1 MITAMRRYLDTWI
14 VRGLFVVLVVAF
26 AMWGIGDVLR
36 NVGTE
41 TWVAKVGG
49 TAIEGPQVQEAFRQ
63 QLAQVSKILGDKEPT
78 PDIRRSVASQ
88 ALDRLIA
95 QALLAQEARSLH
107 IGVPNDAV
115 RQAVYQLPAFRGP
128 NGEFDRTRFEQVLR
142 NNGMNEQHFLEL
154 MRTDLSQRQLLEAVR
169 SGAVPADVLTR
180 AVFDFEGEKR
190 AADMAELPFAD
201 AKPPAEPSEDVLK
214 RWYDNHPDAYRT
226 PEYRRIKLVI
236 LSPQTLAKDI
246 KVTDEDLHAEYDAR
260 RADYVTPEKRSAEVI
275 SAPDEAHAKQLAAA
289 WKAGADW
296 AKMQQ
301 EAQAAGG
308 SGVALTDAKEAEFPS
323 PELGKAV
330 FAAAPD
336 TVGEPIHSPLGWNVV
351 RVTKVT
357 PGSERS
363 FDQVKD
369 ELRDRVL
376 AEKATDLMY
385 DRANKVDNILGSG
398 TGLDQLPTDL
408 GLGAVTGTLDAE
420 GNTPQGQPAPIPGP
434 SELRSAI
441 ATAAFQAQK
450 GDPPHLVEVPT
461 PSTGG
466 SSYYALELDDI
477 TPAAEKPLDTVK
489 DQVKADWTRD
499 AIHKEQEEAA
509 AKVLS
514 EVKGGMSFADAAT
527 KAGLT
532 VRRSPLSGRGAP
544 EEGFPQELLRPLF
557 AAKPGEPVMVETPDG
572 FIVAVPATIEK
583 PDPKTDSA
591 GYTKVRQALMR
602 AVGDDIELTF
612 AKALR
617 DRTPPKINQKLLD
630 QISQP

>member
-1 MITAMRRYLDTWI
+1 LMITAMRRYLDTWI

-49 TAIEGPQVQEAFRQ
+49 TTIEGPQVQEAFRQ

-78 PDIRRSVASQ
+78 PDIRRSIASQ

-95 QALLAQEARSLH
+95 QALLAQEARSLR
-107 IGVPNDAV
+107 IGVPHDAV
-115 RQAVYQLPAFRGP
+115 RQAVYQLPAFRGA

-180 AVFDFEGEKR
+180 AVFDFQDEKR
-190 AADMAELPFAD
+190 AADMAELPFAA
-201 AKPPAEPSEDVLK
+201 AKPPAEPSEEVLK
-214 RWYDNHPDAYRT
+214 RWWENHPDAYRT
-226 PEYRRIKLVI
+226 PEYRRVKLVV

-246 KVTDEDLHAEYDAR
+246 KVSDEDLHAEYEAR
-260 RADYVTPEKRSAEVI
+260 KSEYVTPPKRSAEVI
-275 SAPDEAHAKQLAAA
+275 TAPDEAHAKQLAAA

-308 SGVALTDAKEAEFPS
+308 SGVELTDAKEAEFPS

-357 PGSERS
+357 PGSERG

-434 SELRSAI
+434 PELRSAI

-450 GDPPHLVEVPT
+450 GDPPHLIEVPT
-461 PSTGG
+461 PSTG
-466 SSYYALELDDI
+466 
-477 TPAAEKPLDTVK
+477 
-489 DQVKADWTRD
+489 
-499 AIHKEQEEAA
+499 
-509 AKVLS
+509 
-514 EVKGGMSFADAAT
+514 
-527 KAGLT
+527 
-532 VRRSPLSGRGAP
+532 
-544 EEGFPQELLRPLF
+544 
-557 AAKPGEPVMVETPDG
+557 
-572 FIVAVPATIEK
+572 
-583 PDPKTDSA
+583 
-591 GYTKVRQALMR
+591 
-602 AVGDDIELTF
+602 
-612 AKALR
+612 
-617 DRTPPKINQKLLD
+617 
-630 QISQP
+630 

>member
-1 MITAMRRYLDTWI
+1 
-14 VRGLFVVLVVAF
+14 
-26 AMWGIGDVLR
+26 
-36 NVGTE
+36 
-41 TWVAKVGG
+41 
-49 TAIEGPQVQEAFRQ
+49 
-63 QLAQVSKILGDKEPT
+63 
-78 PDIRRSVASQ
+78 
-88 ALDRLIA
+88 
-95 QALLAQEARSLH
+95 
-107 IGVPNDAV
+107 
-115 RQAVYQLPAFRGP
+115 
-128 NGEFDRTRFEQVLR
+128 
-142 NNGMNEQHFLEL
+142 
-154 MRTDLSQRQLLEAVR
+154 
-169 SGAVPADVLTR
+169 VPADVLTR

-246 KVTDEDLHAEYDAR
+246 KVTDEDLHAEYDAH

-532 VRRSPLSGRGAP
+532 VRRSPLTGRAAP

-557 AAKPGEPVMVETPDG
+557 AAKEGEPVMVETPDG

-591 GYTKVRQALMR
+591 DYTKVRQALMR
-602 AVGDDIELTF
+602 AIGDDIELTF